1 MKAARRRKSAASG
14 RAAVLRRRPGAG
26 SETMDL
32 AQLNDRV
39 GYFLR
44 RLQVAIFKDFIRTL
58 GPVDVRPAQYS
69 VLVLIAAN
77 PGRSQAVIGKA
88 LNIERARLARM
99 LHELERRQWIER
111 RVSSGDGRSHS
122 LFMTAAGKEAMVRI
136 ESLAAQH
143 ERQMVKF
150 IGRDLRHLLLE
161 RLQKFACG
169 YQTRIPKSGTR
180 FSERSCAKQIK
191 HDPEKWNPVFG
202 KDHAQNK

>member
-1 MKAARRRKSAASG
+1 MEQALGKAPDVKAARRRKSASG
-14 RAAVLRRRPGAG
+14 RAAAPMRRRSGGAD
-26 SETMDL
+26 TMDI

-58 GPVDVRPAQYS
+58 APVDVRPAQYS

-77 PGRSQAVIGKA
+77 PGRSQAAIGKA

-122 LFMTAAGKEAMVRI
+122 LFMTAAGKEVMARI

-150 IGRDLRHLLLE
+150 IGRDLRQSLLE
-161 RLQKFACG
+161 RLRKFG
-169 YQTRIPKSGTR
+169 RP
-180 FSERSCAKQIK
+180 
-191 HDPEKWNPVFG
+191 
-202 KDHAQNK
+202 

>member
-1 MKAARRRKSAASG
+1 MEQAAGKAAGVKAAGRRKSAAPG
-14 RAAVLRRRPGAG
+14 RAAGRRRRAGAG
-26 SETMDL
+26 SEAMDL
-32 AQLNDRV
+32 AQLDDRV

-69 VLVLIAAN
+69 ILVLIAAN
-77 PGRSQAVIGKA
+77 PGRSQAAIGKA

-122 LFMTAAGKEAMVRI
+122 LFMTTAGKEAMVRI
-136 ESLAAQH
+136 EGLAAQH

-150 IGRDLRHLLLE
+150 IGRDLRQLLLE
-161 RLQKFACG
+161 RLQKFG
-169 YQTRIPKSGTR
+169 RR
-180 FSERSCAKQIK
+180 
-191 HDPEKWNPVFG
+191 
-202 KDHAQNK
+202 

>member
-1 MKAARRRKSAASG
+1 MEQVAGKAPGAKAARRRKSVASE
-14 RAAVLRRRPGAG
+14 RAAPPRRRRSAGAQ
-26 SETMDL
+26 TMDI

-58 GPVDVRPAQYS
+58 APVDVRPAQYS

-77 PGRSQAVIGKA
+77 PGRSQAAIGKA
-88 LNIERARLARM
+88 LSIERARLARM

-111 RVSSGDGRSHS
+111 RLSSGDGRSHS
-122 LFMTAAGKEAMVRI
+122 LFMTAAGKEVMVRI

-150 IGRDLRHLLLE
+150 IGRDLRQSLLE
-161 RLQKFACG
+161 RLRKFG
-169 YQTRIPKSGTR
+169 RP
-180 FSERSCAKQIK
+180 
-191 HDPEKWNPVFG
+191 
-202 KDHAQNK
+202 

>member
-1 MKAARRRKSAASG
+1 MEQAVGKAQGVKAARRRKSAGSG
-14 RAAVLRRRPGAG
+14 RTAAPTRRRSAGA
-26 SETMDL
+26 EKMDI

-58 GPVDVRPAQYS
+58 APVDVRPAQYS

-77 PGRSQAVIGKA
+77 PGRSQAAIGKA
-88 LNIERARLARM
+88 LSIERARLARM

-122 LFMTAAGKEAMVRI
+122 LFMTAAGNEVMARI
-136 ESLAAQH
+136 ESFAAQH

-150 IGRDLRHLLLE
+150 IGRDLRQLLLE
-161 RLQKFACG
+161 RLRKFG
-169 YQTRIPKSGTR
+169 RP
-180 FSERSCAKQIK
+180 
-191 HDPEKWNPVFG
+191 
-202 KDHAQNK
+202 

>member
-1 MKAARRRKSAASG
+1 MEQPAGRVPGVKAASRRKSAASG
-14 RAAVLRRRPGAG
+14 RAAAASGRRPGTG

-77 PGRSQAVIGKA
+77 PGRSQAAIGKA

-111 RVSSGDGRSHS
+111 RVSSGDGRSYS

-136 ESLAAQH
+136 EGLAAQH

-150 IGRDLRHLLLE
+150 IGRDLRQLLLD
-161 RLQKFACG
+161 RLRK
-169 YQTRIPKSGTR
+169 
-180 FSERSCAKQIK
+180 
-191 HDPEKWNPVFG
+191 FG
-202 KDHAQNK
+202 KR